1 MHDFK
6 TYYSAA
12 PIISYFKKFA
22 AKHVNCETFQSL
34 DVRWWKGVVYCGKEL
49 SVAAQDRSI
58 GMDCQNRLLLNTMS
72 GKSSVT
78 CSSHLHFIVFETKST
93 VRAPYTPPE

>member
-12 PIISYFKKFA
+12 PIISYFRKFA
-22 AKHVNCETFQSL
+22 AKHENCETFPSL
-34 DVRWWKGVVYCGKEL
+34 GVRWWKGVVYCGKEL
-49 SVAAQDRSI
+49 PVAAQDRSI
-58 GMDCQNRLLLNTMS
+58 GMGSQNQHLLDVIS

-78 CSSHLHFIVFETKST
+78 CRPQLHFVVFETKST
-93 VRAPYTPPE
+93 VRAPYMAPE